1 MRNQTNKKSLL
12 AVNVK
17 KEAVIRIYGFPPWG
31 TGSLESK
38 NRCPTFSHF
47 KFPISL
53 LPTDKV
59 MVAFFKKSSQEI
71 AYDKELLNIA
81 YLNRKKSEL
90 D

>member
-1 MRNQTNKKSLL
+1 
-12 AVNVK
+12 
-17 KEAVIRIYGFPPWG
+17 
-31 TGSLESK
+31 
-38 NRCPTFSHF
+38 
-47 KFPISL
+47 
-53 LPTDKV
+53 